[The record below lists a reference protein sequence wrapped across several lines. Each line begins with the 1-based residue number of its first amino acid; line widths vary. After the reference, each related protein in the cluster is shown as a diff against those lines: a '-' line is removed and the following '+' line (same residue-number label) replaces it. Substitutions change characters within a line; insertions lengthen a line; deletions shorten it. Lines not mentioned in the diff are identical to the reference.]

1 MSQLEMESNYHALHS
16 ALPIKQANLVQALI
30 VMETMLVLA
39 AYKCV
44 TNITF
49 AEVCLFPWQ

>member
-1 MSQLEMESNYHALHS
+1 MSQLEMESNYDALQS
-16 ALPIKQANLVQALI
+16 AVPITQAKLVQVLI

-39 AYKCV
+39 DNKCV

-49 AEVCLFPWQ
+49 VEVCLFPWQ